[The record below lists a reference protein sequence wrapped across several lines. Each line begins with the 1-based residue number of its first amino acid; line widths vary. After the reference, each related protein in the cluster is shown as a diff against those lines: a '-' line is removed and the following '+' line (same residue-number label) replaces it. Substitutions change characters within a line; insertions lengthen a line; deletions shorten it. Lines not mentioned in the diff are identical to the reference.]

1 MLRRFIGSYTAVMVL
16 SSNLGAEQGPISV
29 RDFRNLVEL
38 SSLSVSPDG
47 RSVAFV
53 RTTWDY
59 TNDTKHTTLMSVDS
73 HGASQRALTD
83 GKHPVSKPQWSP
95 TGNLIAFI
103 SQSKQ
108 KQDEVFVIAPPGGGY
123 RQITHSLH
131 GVQQFAWSPAGDRIA
146 YVTPDDPINAKELA
160 RHDDLFDV
168 HDVGYLSTT
177 PSTPSHLWMARI
189 KGGKPLR
196 LTSGSWSVLE
206 TPGPFVAGPADPSW
220 SPDGKTI
227 AFCRQANADNSDGDL
242 SRVAVVDIATT
253 NVTELTDKSTYEYQA
268 TFSPKGRLI
277 AYAHPES
284 KPLSCQYIWGGDN
297 GSTLLTPDLNLNVTA
312 FAFTPSGESLVV
324 MATKNIRQSLF
335 LVPLGGKA
343 QELDLGGLSASEFA
357 IGQSGAIA
365 MVASSQTAAPEI
377 YTFENLSEAPRR
389 VTRYNESLNRFAT
402 GKVEEFSWSAKDG
415 EHSDA
420 LLSYPVGYAP
430 GSKYPLFVWLHGG
443 PEAASTTGFA
453 VGEVGYLRQ
462 LLAGKGFF
470 VFEPNYRGSD
480 NLGNAH
486 EMAIFG
492 DPGAGPSSDVI
503 SGIEALV
510 KSHDID
516 PARISIGGHSYGGF
530 MSAWLMGH
538 DHRWS
543 SSIVADGA
551 VDWLPT
557 YNFSSFGNLAW
568 ARDSLGGTPSDPQV
582 AELYRTGSP
591 ITYASQVTTPTLI
604 LSGTSDQQVP
614 AVESYALY
622 HALKDSGVPVRF
634 VALPGAEHSP
644 SRPIQ
649 RERYYEIMVDW
660 VLAHDRT
667 GSLKTSLSAGR

>member
-1 MLRRFIGSYTAVMVL
+1 MLLRFIGSFSAMMGL
-16 SSNLGAEQGPISV
+16 SSSLGAEQRAISV
-29 RDFRNLVEL
+29 RDFRNLIEL

-47 RSVAFV
+47 RSVAFI

-59 TNDTKHTTLMSVDS
+59 TNDTKHATLATVES
-73 HGASQRALTD
+73 HSGSQRALTD
-83 GKHPVSKPQWSP
+83 GKHPVSKPHWSP
-95 TGNLIAFI
+95 KGNLIAFI

-108 KQDEVFVIAPPGGGY
+108 KQDEVFVISPGGGGS
-123 RQITHSLH
+123 RQITHTVH

-146 YVTPDDPINAKELA
+146 YVTPDDPVNAKELA

-168 HDVGYLSTT
+168 HNVGFLSTA
-177 PSTPSHLWMARI
+177 PSTPSHLWMVLIR
-189 KGGKPLR
+189 GGKVLR

-206 TPGPFVAGPADPSW
+206 TPGPFVGGPADPSW
-220 SPDGKTI
+220 SADGKTI

-242 SRVAVVDIATT
+242 SRVAVVDVATT
-253 NVTELTDKSTYEYQA
+253 NVTELTDKSAYEYQA

-284 KPLSCQYIWGGDN
+284 KPLSCQYVWGVDDGN
-297 GSTLLTPDLNLNVTA
+297 LLATPLLNLNVTA
-312 FAFTPSGESLVV
+312 FAFTPGGESLVV

-335 LVPLGGKA
+335 LVPIGGKA
-343 QELDLGGLSASEFA
+343 QELNLGDLSAEEFA
-357 IGQSGAIA
+357 IGQSGIVA
-365 MVASSQTAAPEI
+365 MVASSQTSAPEI
-377 YTFENLSEAPRR
+377 YTFDSLSEAPRR
-389 VTRYNESLNRFAT
+389 VTRFNELLNGFAT

-420 LLSYPVGYAP
+420 LLSYPVGYTP
-430 GSKYPLFVWLHGG
+430 GRKYPLFVWLHGG
-443 PEAASTTGFA
+443 PEGASTTGFA
-453 VGEVGYLRQ
+453 VGEIGYLRQ
-462 LLAGKGFF
+462 VLAGRGFF

-492 DPGAGPSSDVI
+492 DPGVGPGSDVT
-503 SGIEALV
+503 SGIEALA
-510 KSHDID
+510 KNHDID

-538 DHRWS
+538 DRRWT

-551 VDWLPT
+551 VDWIST
-557 YNFSSFGNLAW
+557 YNLSNFGNLAW
-568 ARDSLGGTPSDPQV
+568 ARDSLGGTPSDPHV
-582 AELYRTGSP
+582 ADLYRTGSP
-591 ITYASQVTTPTLI
+591 ITYVSQVTTPTLI

-622 HALKDSGVPVRF
+622 HALKDAGVPVRF

-649 RERYYEIMVDW
+649 KERYYEIMVEW
-660 VLAHDRT
+660 VLVHDGT
-667 GSLKTSLSAGR
+667 GPLKTSLSDGR